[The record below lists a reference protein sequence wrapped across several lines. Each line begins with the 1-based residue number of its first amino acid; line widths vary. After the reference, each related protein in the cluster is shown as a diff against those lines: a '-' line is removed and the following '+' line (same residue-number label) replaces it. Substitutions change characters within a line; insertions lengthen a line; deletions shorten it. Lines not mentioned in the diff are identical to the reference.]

1 MILTSRSR
9 GASPETILMA
19 ERDVA
24 STAARNRGHETPGAA
39 AGQMRPAA
47 WSLRTGAGGN
57 AGDGSGP
64 WADNATVERREA
76 ASRLRGRAHASQAW
90 RRALPA
96 RLIQGWRLSALRHPL
111 GGWQQ
116 DEGSI
121 PGAPQAPREGDEWLE
136 GVVAGTS
143 GTGLFDIVN
152 RGSAHRAGCVLSAGA
167 THRHALSPPLEQHT
181 RLSSPRRRG
190 PSIPAVRVY
199 GTMGPRFRG
208 DDSS

>member
-1 MILTSRSR
+1 MWRRPRLVTADTRRRGRGRADAPGCVEPSHRSR
-9 GASPETILMA
+9 QAMPAMEADPGRQRHGGAPRGGLP
-19 ERDVA
+19 VA
-24 STAARNRGHETPGAA
+24 RE
-39 AGQMRPAA
+39 
-47 WSLRTGAGGN
+47 
-57 AGDGSGP
+57 GP
-64 WADNATVERREA
+64 RLASV
-76 ASRLRGRAHASQAW
+76 ASRLTSATYSRLAPVGAPPSPRGW
-90 RRALPA
+90 L
-96 RLIQGWRLSALRHPL
+96 
-111 GGWQQ
+111 Q